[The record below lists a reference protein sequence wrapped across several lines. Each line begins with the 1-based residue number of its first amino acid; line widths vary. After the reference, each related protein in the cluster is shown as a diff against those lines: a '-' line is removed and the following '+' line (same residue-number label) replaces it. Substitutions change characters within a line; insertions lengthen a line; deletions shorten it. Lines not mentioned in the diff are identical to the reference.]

1 MHIRLL
7 TFVCLAGLLV
17 RAFPANAEGGTADPD
32 PYAALDSWMRAEAL
46 NERCNMLNYFEV
58 RTIDKAINDAAQDTP
73 EGQASNSAAGQSWF
87 EETFAKYKA
96 MLNAHRKQAKTD
108 ASGRPCTGADADI
121 TAARS
126 AYAPFYLR
134 AMLAARNAPELNS
147 GRAGQKNAAMQLGQ
161 FAGKMFGDNY
171 QSVASQ
177 LAAQNTNEGV
187 TPSSAWKGIQ
197 SSVYDTLWQIRLG
210 EKNYVYQPYPGE
222 PGYYRAKLT
231 NVDGAYFPARL
242 GHRFHPDI
250 HDASGAKIRINQA
263 EGVMN
268 SGRIVILV
276 SKDASNWGPKT
287 LEAELLVQKEPD
299 LMAWNKN
306 DWRAG
311 TIRFRAETLDDPSCP
326 ADFCF
331 VFPEEASDAI
341 RARRAEMGSSHNYEL
356 FIGPPNLFPLKDDA
370 GTSQRDR
377 YYPPTL
383 PDNRGE

>member
-1 MHIRLL
+1 MNIRLL
-7 TFVCLAGLLV
+7 ILVCVAVLLV
-17 RAFPANAEGGTADPD
+17 RALPANAEGETADPG
-32 PYAALDSWMRAEAL
+32 PYASLDSWMRAEAL

-58 RTIDKAINDAAQDTP
+58 RTVDKAINDAAQDTP
-73 EGQASNSAAGQSWF
+73 EGQASNSAAGQPWF

-108 ASGRPCTGADADI
+108 VSDRPCTGADADI

-126 AYAPFYLR
+126 AYAPYYLR
-134 AMLAARNAPELNS
+134 AMLAAQTAPELNS

-177 LAAQNTNEGV
+177 LVAQNTNEGV

-197 SSVYDTLWQIRLG
+197 GSVYDALWQIRLG

-222 PGYYRAKLT
+222 PGYYRAKLA
-231 NVDGAYFPARL
+231 NVDGAFFPARL

-250 HDASGAKIRINQA
+250 RDASGAKIRINQA
-263 EGVMN
+263 EGVMD

-276 SKDASNWGPKT
+276 SKDAANWGPNT
-287 LEAELLVQKEPD
+287 LEAELLVQEAPD
-299 LMAWNKN
+299 LMAWNKK

-311 TIRFRAETLDDPSCP
+311 TIRFRAEKLDDPSCP

-331 VFPEEASDAI
+331 VFPAEASDAI
-341 RARRAEMGSSHNYEL
+341 RARRAEKAASYNYEL
-356 FIGPPNLFPLKDDA
+356 FIGPPNLFPLKDEKS
-370 GTSQRDR
+370 TYQRDR
-377 YYPPTL
+377 YYPPSL
-383 PDNRGE
+383 PTRRGE